1 MRKYIIASTE
11 QTVISCHTMKCYYSI
26 HLCIFII
33 TLNFGGNSRDV
44 NGATENA
51 STENESTGGWNMQV
65 RICKGGKCKY
75 GKHKYESATVE
86 NVSRPTAT

>member
-26 HLCIFII
+26 HLCISII

-51 STENESTGGWNMQV
+51 STENESRLPEDG
-65 RICKGGKCKY
+65 ICK
-75 GKHKYESATVE
+75 YEYARVE
-86 NVSRPTAT
+86 NASTENASTNLQRWKT